1 MTHSQSS
8 LLTLV
13 IAASAV
19 ALLFAVFLA
28 RWVLARSRGT
38 PEMQKI
44 SNAIQQGAE
53 AYLARQYKTI
63 ALLSVVVA
71 VLLGVGYGFFR
82 PVTAHDPVQN
92 PRTFALYVTA
102 SFLLGALSSGV
113 AGYIGMWV
121 SIRSN
126 IRVAAAAM
134 TSLNDALQTALRG
147 GAVSGLF
154 TVAMSLLGVG
164 GLFAALS
171 TFAPAGVSADEW
183 AQRIPFLIVGYGFG
197 ASLRRALRAAG
208 RRHLYQG
215 GGRRRGSR
223 RQGRGGHPRGRSA
236 QSGGHRGSRGRQ
248 RR

>member
-1 MTHSQSS
+1 
-8 LLTLV
+8 
-13 IAASAV
+13 
-19 ALLFAVFLA
+19 
-28 RWVLARSRGT
+28 
-38 PEMQKI
+38 MQKI

-82 PVTAHDPVQN
+82 PTTTHDPVQN

-113 AGYIGMWV
+113 AGYVGMWV

-171 TFAPAGVSADEW
+171 TFAPDGMSAGDW

-197 ASLRRALRAAG
+197 A
-208 RRHLYQG
+208 
-215 GGRRRGSR
+215 
-223 RQGRGGHPRGRSA
+223 
-236 QSGGHRGSRGRQ
+236 
-248 RR
+248 

>member
-1 MTHSQSS
+1 MTQTQSS

-13 IAASAV
+13 IGASAV

-28 RWVLARSRGT
+28 RWVLARPRGT

-63 ALLSVVVA
+63 AALSLVVA

-82 PVTAHDPVQN
+82 PTTPHDPVQD
-92 PRTFALYVTA
+92 PKTFALYVTA

-113 AGYIGMWV
+113 AGYVGMWV

-126 IRVAAAAM
+126 IRVAAAAT
-134 TSLNDALQTALRG
+134 TSLNGALQTALRG

-154 TVAMSLLGVG
+154 TVAMSLLGVAG
-164 GLFAALS
+164 MFGLLQLFQ
-171 TFAPAGVSADEW
+171 PADLTPAQW
-183 AQRIPFLIVGYGFG
+183 AQKI
-197 ASLRRALRAAG
+197 
-208 RRHLYQG
+208 
-215 GGRRRGSR
+215 
-223 RQGRGGHPRGRSA
+223 
-236 QSGGHRGSRGRQ
+236 
-248 RR
+248 